1 MMNDEKTGS
10 STTYRKSSISP
21 PRAYLFKPIWVG
33 AGWGLI
39 EAGGLFSLE
48 KTMVSVLHRELEYK
62 VEKLKCKKF

>member
-1 MMNDEKTGS
+1 MRRQDQAPLTVN
-10 STTYRKSSISP
+10 
-21 PRAYLFKPIWVG
+21 PRGPRGLIYFKPIWVG